1 MTRMPE
7 VRVLLETEQARVAAR
22 VQLLESDLAALTR
35 ARRGES
41 DDDEHDPDGASM
53 SSQWSML
60 AGLLDAARAE
70 QQAVDDAL
78 HRLDQ
83 GAYGICA
90 SCGHP
95 IPVTQLEVRPFRERC
110 VSCASAL
117 GG

>member
-1 MTRMPE
+1 MPE
-7 VRVLLETEQARVAAR
+7 VRALLEAEQGRVAAR
-22 VQLLESDLAALTR
+22 VRSLESDLAALTR

-60 AGLLDAARAE
+60 SGLLAAARAE

-78 HRLDQ
+78 RRVDE

-90 SCGHP
+90 SCAQP
-95 IPVTQLEVRPFRERC
+95 IPIAQLEVRPFRERC
-110 VSCASAL
+110 VPCASAVD
-117 GG
+117 